1 MNLIIHRGTHEIG
14 GTCVE
19 IATDGGTRI
28 IIDLGMPLSDPR
40 DKTKKLK
47 NFSLTGKTVPE
58 LIGMGILPKVSGL
71 YWGVGDEKPVNA
83 IFLSHPHQDHYGLFP
98 YVRKDIPVYL
108 GEDTDKILRAS
119 EVFLGDRFGVHD
131 KKVLLKDRTPP
142 DPVEDIKVTPFLVD
156 HSAYGAMAFLIEAD
170 GKRVFYS
177 GDFRGHGRKAKLF
190 EKLIADPPPDI
201 DALLMEGTMMGRQA
215 EDTQTEDELELVI
228 ADEARVHE
236 GMKLFICSGQNIDR
250 LVTFYRATKR
260 SNATFVLD
268 LYAVNILQEINDR
281 GTLPVPSPGFKDV
294 KVLFTKHFMKRLL
307 HYKKEDWFTRWRPH
321 EISPA
326 QLQRAGKR
334 CFVMFRDSS
343 VHELKGIIPKD
354 SVMFY
359 SMWSQYTLEPAFEKT
374 LTFLDE
380 NKVAFKEVHTS
391 GHAILSDLKR
401 LAGKM
406 KPGIIIPIHTER
418 PEEYRRHFG
427 GKVQCLLDGEAFN
440 I

>member
-19 IATDGGTRI
+19 IATDHARI
-28 IIDLGMPLSDPR
+28 IIDLGMPLADPR

-71 YWGVGDEKPVNA
+71 YWGLDDEKPVNA
-83 IFLSHPHQDHYGLFP
+83 ILLSHPHQDHYGLFP

-119 EVFLGDRFGVHD
+119 EIFLGDRFGVHE
-131 KKVLLKDRTPP
+131 KKVLLRDRVQP
-142 DPVEDIKVTPFLVD
+142 DPIEDIKVTPFLVD

-170 GKRVFYS
+170 GKKVFYS

-190 EKLIADPPPDI
+190 EKLIQNPPQEVDV
-201 DALLMEGTMMGRQA
+201 LMLEGTMMGRQA
-215 EDTQTEDELELVI
+215 EDTRTEDELELEI

-250 LVTFYRATKR
+250 LVTFYRAAKK
-260 SNATFVLD
+260 SGAEFVLD
-268 LYAVNILQEINDR
+268 LYVVNILQEVNDR
-281 GTLPVPSPGFKDV
+281 GTFPVPSSGFKDV

-343 VHELKGIIPKD
+343 IHELKGIIPKD

-359 SMWSQYTLEPAFEKT
+359 SMWSNYTLEPSFDRTRA
-374 LTFLDE
+374 FLDRHGIL
-380 NKVAFKEVHTS
+380 FKEMHTS
-391 GHAILSDLKR
+391 GHAVRSDLKR
-401 LAGKM
+401 FAEAM
-406 KPGIIIPIHTER
+406 DPGVIIPIHTER
-418 PEEYRRHFG
+418 PQEYKEQFG
-427 GKVQCLLDGEAFN
+427 NNVRCLHDGETLN
-440 I
+440 L